1 MSDKPK
7 PGKDKDLRY
16 IRQAMEET
24 DALLGLFGV
33 LLASEQLNGL
43 SEAVASTTLVAID
56 QLDLLDQMLN
66 EPTLLPVTVI
76 DNNRQLRNMI
86 KPLLHMKLPASEQQA
101 LAKIALVLGN
111 QLKWLLVVKE
121 IRSLY

>member
-24 DALLGLFGV
+24 DALLGLFGA
-33 LLASEQLNGL
+33 LLTSEHLNDL
-43 SEAVASTTLVAID
+43 SETVASTTLLAID
-56 QLDLLDQMLN
+56 QLDLLDQMLS
-66 EPTLLPVTVI
+66 EPALLPATVI
-76 DNNRQLRNMI
+76 DNNRHLRNMI
-86 KPLLHMKLPASEQQA
+86 KPLLQMRLPASEQQA
-101 LAKIALVLGN
+101 LAKIALALGN

-121 IRSLY
+121 IRSSY